1 MRNLLATIVALL
13 PLMAAAQSF
22 TLTPQ
27 GFVNADDNEKTYVVV
42 EMPGTQAE
50 LYAKA
55 KTAVTSMWNSP
66 KDAMSYD
73 EPNIIVV
80 NGYSQNAAHF
90 KKWGRDN
97 VFGMEY
103 RLQIQFKDGRIRIDA
118 PAIGRLDY
126 ANGQGT
132 MLIEAG
138 DNSTSQHIT
147 RAFEKNGK
155 VRFPDFNKNVE
166 DYFNGLVATLI
177 DKMKNGV
184 SNDEDW

>member
-42 EMPGTQAE
+42 EIPGTQAE

-55 KTAVTSMWNSP
+55 KTAITSMWNSP
-66 KDAMSYD
+66 KDAMSYN
-73 EPNIIVV
+73 EPDIIVI
-80 NGYSQNAAHF
+80 NGFSPTAAHF

-97 VFGMEY
+97 VADMTY
-103 RLQIQFKDGRIRIDA
+103 RLQVQFKDGRIRIDA
-118 PAIGRLDY
+118 PVIGQLIF
-126 ANGQGT
+126 AGGQGS

-138 DNSTSQHIT
+138 DNSTMSHIV
-147 RAFEKNGK
+147 RAFDKKGK

-166 DYFNGLVATLI
+166 DYFNGIIATLI
-177 DKMKNGV
+177 EKMKNGAA
-184 SNDEDW
+184 SDEDW

>member
-1 MRNLLATIVALL
+1 MNKVLAFIMVLLPMLAT
-13 PLMAAAQSF
+13 AQTF

-27 GFVNADDNEKTYVVV
+27 GFVNADEQTKTYVVV
-42 EMPGTQAE
+42 EMQGTQAE

-66 KDAMSYD
+66 KDAMSYN
-73 EPNIIVV
+73 EPDIIVV
-80 NGYSQNAAHF
+80 NGYSNNAAHF

-97 VFGMEY
+97 IFGMVY

-118 PAIGRLDY
+118 PVIGSLDY
-126 ANGQGT
+126 AGGQGT

-155 VRFPDFNKNVE
+155 VRFPEFNKNVE

-184 SNDEDW
+184 SNDKDW

>member
-1 MRNLLATIVALL
+1 MKKVLTILATLL
-13 PLMAAAQSF
+13 PLMAAAQTF

-27 GFVNADDNEKTYVVV
+27 GLVNADDQSKTYVVV

-55 KTAVTSMWNSP
+55 KTAVVSMWNSP
-66 KDAMSYD
+66 KDAMSYN
-73 EPNIIVV
+73 EPDIIVV
-80 NGYSQNAAHF
+80 NGYSANAAHF
-90 KKWGRDN
+90 RKWGRDN

-103 RLQIQFKDGRIRIDA
+103 RLQIQFKDGRIRINA
-118 PAIGRLDY
+118 PVIGSLDY

-147 RAFEKNGK
+147 RAFDKNGK
-155 VRFPDFNKNVE
+155 VRFKDFNENVE
-166 DYFNGLVATLI
+166 NYFNGLVQTII
-177 DKMKNGV
+177 DTMKNGA

>member
-1 MRNLLATIVALL
+1 MKKVLALIMVLL
-13 PLMAAAQSF
+13 PIMAAAQTF

-27 GFVNADDNEKTYVVV
+27 GFVNADDQSKAYVVV
-42 EMPGTQAE
+42 EIPGTQAE
-50 LYAKA
+50 LFAKA

-66 KDAMSYD
+66 KDAMSND
-73 EPNIIVV
+73 EPNLIVV
-80 NGYSQNAAHF
+80 NGYSPNAAHF

-97 VFGMEY
+97 TFEMDY

-118 PAIGRLDY
+118 PVIGRLDY
-126 ANGQGT
+126 ANGQGA

-155 VRFPDFNKNVE
+155 VRFAEFNKNVE

-177 DKMKNGV
+177 GKMQNGV
-184 SNDEDW
+184 SDEEW

>member
-1 MRNLLATIVALL
+1 MNKVLAFIMVML
-13 PLMAAAQSF
+13 PLMAAAQTF

-27 GFVNADDNEKTYVVV
+27 GLVSANDRSKAYVVV
-42 EMPGTQAE
+42 EIPGTQAE

-55 KTAVTSMWNSP
+55 KTVVTSMWNSP
-66 KDAMSYD
+66 KDVMSYN
-73 EPNIIVV
+73 EPDIIVV
-80 NGYSQNAAHF
+80 SGYSSNAAHF

-97 VFGMEY
+97 IFGMEY

-126 ANGQGT
+126 ANGQGS

-147 RAFEKNGK
+147 RAFERNGK

-166 DYFNGLVATLI
+166 DYFNALVATLI
-177 DKMKNGV
+177 DKMQNGV
-184 SNDEDW
+184 TEEDW

>member
-1 MRNLLATIVALL
+1 MRKILATIIALL
-13 PLMAAAQSF
+13 PLMAAAQAF

-27 GFVNADDNEKTYVVV
+27 GFVNADNNEKSFVVV

-66 KDAMSYD
+66 KDAMSYN
-73 EPNIIVV
+73 EPDIIVI
-80 NGYSQNAAHF
+80 NGFSSTAAHF

-103 RLQIQFKDGRIRIDA
+103 RIQVQFKDGRIRIDA

-126 ANGQGT
+126 AGGQGT

-166 DYFNGLVATLI
+166 DYFNGIIATLI
-177 DKMKNGV
+177 DKMKNGT
-184 SNDEDW
+184 SGDEDW